1 MFGKSINLF
10 RLFGF
15 QIQADLSWLILA
27 FLITW
32 SLATGYFP
40 DQYLQL
46 SLTQY
51 WGMGVLG
58 AIGLFGSLIFHELSH
73 SLVARRFGIP
83 MKGITLFIFGGVAHM
98 EDEPPNPKSEFFMA
112 IVGPLSSLVLAALLY
127 GAMQG
132 GRAVGWPEPVSGIV
146 GYLSFINVLLAM
158 FNMVP
163 AFPLDGGRVFRSALW
178 AWTGDIR
185 YATRLAARFGS
196 GFGIVLI
203 VWGGYNF
210 FTGNLV
216 GGLWYVLIGFFLYG
230 AAHQAYQQVLVNRAL
245 RGESVR
251 RFMSRDPVTVS
262 PDLSVQA
269 LVDDYLYR
277 YLYDMFPVLEGTKV
291 VGCASKK
298 HVGNLSRAEWPH
310 KRVADIME
318 VCSPEKT
325 VQADSDAGKAL
336 AQMNKTR
343 SSRLLVLDGDRL
355 VGVIALKDLL
365 KYLAFRLDL
374 EEGEKTA

>member
-15 QIQADLSWLILA
+15 QVQADLSWLILA

-46 SLTQY
+46 SMTQY

-132 GRAVGWPEPVSGIV
+132 GRAVGWPEPASGIV

-185 YATRLAARFGS
+185 WATRLAARFGS

-203 VWGGYNF
+203 VW
-210 FTGNLV
+210 
-216 GGLWYVLIGFFLYG
+216 
-230 AAHQAYQQVLVNRAL
+230 
-245 RGESVR
+245 
-251 RFMSRDPVTVS
+251 
-262 PDLSVQA
+262 
-269 LVDDYLYR
+269 
-277 YLYDMFPVLEGTKV
+277 
-291 VGCASKK
+291 
-298 HVGNLSRAEWPH
+298 
-310 KRVADIME
+310 
-318 VCSPEKT
+318 
-325 VQADSDAGKAL
+325 
-336 AQMNKTR
+336 
-343 SSRLLVLDGDRL
+343 
-355 VGVIALKDLL
+355 
-365 KYLAFRLDL
+365 
-374 EEGEKTA
+374 

>member
-15 QIQADLSWLILA
+15 QVQADMSWLILA
-27 FLITW
+27 FLVTW

-40 DQYLQL
+40 SYYLHL
-46 SLTQY
+46 SSAQY
-51 WGMGVLG
+51 WGMGILG

-83 MKGITLFIFGGVAHM
+83 MTGITLFIFGGVAQM
-98 EDEPPNPKSEFFMA
+98 EDEPPSPKSEFLMA
-112 IVGPLSSLVLAALLY
+112 IVGPLSSLVLAVFLY
-127 GAMQG
+127 GVAQG
-132 GRAVGWPEPVSGIV
+132 GRAGGWPEPVNGIL

-178 AWTGDIR
+178 EWKGDIR
-185 YATRLAARFGS
+185 WATRLAARFGS
-196 GFGIVLI
+196 GFGIVLM
-203 VWGGYNF
+203 VWGGFSF
-210 FTGNLV
+210 FTGNFV
-216 GGLWYVLIGFFLYG
+216 GGLWYGLIGFFLYG
-230 AAHQAYQQVLVNRAL
+230 AADQTYQQMLVNQAL

-251 RFMSRDPVTVS
+251 RFMSRDPITVS
-262 PDLSVQA
+262 PDLSVQS

-277 YLYDMFPVLEGTKV
+277 YLHDMFPVLEGTRV
-291 VGCASKK
+291 VGCVSKK
-298 HVGNLSRAEWPH
+298 QVGNLLRAEWPH
-310 KRVADIME
+310 KSVADIMDS
-318 VCSPEKT
+318 CSPEKT
-325 VQADSDAGKAL
+325 VQADSDARKAL
-336 AQMNKTR
+336 AQMSKTR

-355 VGVIALKDLL
+355 VGMIVLKDVL

-374 EEGEKTA
+374 EEMQRVA

>member
-15 QIQADLSWLILA
+15 QVQADLSWLILA

-46 SLTQY
+46 SMTQY

-98 EDEPPNPKSEFFMA
+98 EDEPPNPKSEFFN
-112 IVGPLSSLVLAALLY
+112 GNSRAAV
-127 GAMQG
+127 Q
-132 GRAVGWPEPVSGIV
+132 SGIGRLPV
-146 GYLSFINVLLAM
+146 RSHAGRKSGRLAGTGQRHRRLP
-158 FNMVP
+158 FFHQCAPGDVQHGP
-163 AFPLDGGRVFRSALW
+163 GISIGWRPRVSLGALGMD
-178 AWTGDIR
+178 GDIR
-185 YATRLAARFGS
+185 WATRLAARFGS

-203 VWGGYNF
+203 VWGGFNF

-230 AAHQAYQQVLVNRAL
+230 AAHQTYQQVLVNRAL

-298 HVGNLSRAEWPH
+298 HAGNLSRAEWPH

-343 SSRLLVLDGDRL
+343 SSRLQVLDGDRL

>member
-1 MFGKSINLF
+1 MFGKGIYLF

-15 QIQADLSWLILA
+15 QVQADMSWLILA

-40 DQYLQL
+40 SRYLHL
-46 SLTQY
+46 SPAQY
-51 WGMGVLG
+51 WGMGILG

-112 IVGPLSSLVLAALLY
+112 IVGPLFSLLLAALLY

-178 AWTGDIR
+178 AWKGDIR
-185 YATRLAARFGS
+185 WATKLATEFGS
-196 GFGIVLI
+196 GFGAVLM
-203 VWGGYNF
+203 VWGGF
-210 FTGNLV
+210 SLFTGDVV
-216 GGLWYVLIGFFLYG
+216 GGLWYGLIGFFLYG
-230 AAHQAYQQVLVNRAL
+230 AAGQSYQQVLVNRAL

-251 RFMSRDPVTVS
+251 RFMSRDPITVP
-262 PDLSVQA
+262 PDLSVQSW
-269 LVDDYLYR
+269 VDAYLYR
-277 YLYDMFPVLEGTKV
+277 YLYDLFPVTRDSKV
-291 VGCASKK
+291 VGCISSKQI
-298 HVGNLSRAEWPH
+298 GSLPRTEWDR
-310 KRVADIME
+310 KSVADVMTP
-318 VCSPEKT
+318 CSPEHGI
-325 VQADSDAGKAL
+325 QAETEAVKAL
-336 AQMNKTR
+336 AQMNRTGM
-343 SSRLLVLDGDRL
+343 SRLLVFEGDRL
-355 VGVIALKDLL
+355 VGMLVLKDLMKL
-365 KYLAFRLDL
+365 MAFRMEL
-374 EEGEKTA
+374 EERAEAA

>member
-15 QIQADLSWLILA
+15 QVQADMSWLILA
-27 FLITW
+27 FFITW

-40 DQYLQL
+40 FQYAHL
-46 SLTQY
+46 SPAHY
-51 WGMGVLG
+51 WGMGILG

-73 SLVARRFGIP
+73 SLVARRFGIR

-98 EDEPPNPKSEFFMA
+98 EDEPPSPKSEFFMA
-112 IVGPLSSLVLAALLY
+112 IVGPLSSLLLAALLY
-127 GAMQG
+127 GVMQG
-132 GRAVGWPEPVSGIV
+132 GKAVDWPEPVSGIV
-146 GYLSFINVLLAM
+146 GYLSFINVLLAL

-185 YATRLAARFGS
+185 WATRLAARFGS
-196 GFGIVLI
+196 GFGIVLM
-203 VWGGYNF
+203 VWGGVSF
-210 FTGNLV
+210 FTGSFV
-216 GGLWYVLIGFFLYG
+216 GGVWYGLIGFFLYG
-230 AAHQAYQQVLVNRAL
+230 AADQAYRQVLVSLAL

-251 RFMSRDPVTVS
+251 RFMSRDPVTVA
-262 PDLSVQA
+262 PDLSVQS

-277 YLYDMFPVLEGTKV
+277 YLHDVFPVLEDSKV
-291 VGCASKK
+291 VGCVSKK
-298 HVGNLSRAEWPH
+298 HVANLSRAEWSR
-310 KRVADIME
+310 KSVADIMD
-318 VCSPEKT
+318 VCSSEKT

-336 AQMNKTR
+336 AQMSKTG

-355 VGVIALKDLL
+355 VGMLVLKDLL
-365 KYLAFRLDL
+365 RHLAFRLDL
-374 EEGEKTA
+374 EEMERAA